1 MIDPS
6 RLLADLTALTKVLE
20 TDLRQ
25 RCDASPAVDVPLR
38 AEYDAARAAGRTA
51 DTYTEWREDR
61 ITQSAV
67 HWILACVFVRFLED
81 NYFVAHPRDE
91 GPFLSGPG
99 ERLHLARDR
108 RTVYFQHHPSETDR
122 EYLLDVFRQLAAL
135 PSAGPLF
142 DPKTNPLFTLP
153 LSGDGAGT
161 LLAFWQKVDPQTGAL
176 IHDFASPDRNTR
188 FLGDLYQDLSE
199 AARSH
204 YALLQTPEFVEE
216 FILDRTLTPA
226 IETFGWR
233 EVRLLDPTCGS
244 GHFLLGAFYRLLALW
259 NRHEPGTNER
269 TRVQLALDAV
279 AGVDL
284 NPFAIAIA
292 RFRLLIAALTASHV
306 ERLKDAPKFE
316 IHLAT
321 GDSLLH
327 GKRFLIRTR
336 EAARMGGEQMDLTPA
351 AQPLRHVYDTED
363 REALQKLLGRQY
375 HAVVGNPPYIVV
387 RDAALNQAYRNEYG
401 SCSGKY
407 SLGVPFTER
416 FFELALGAG
425 PDDRAGYIGMITTNS
440 FMKREFGK
448 KLIEKFVPSWDLTH
462 VLDMSGA
469 YIPGHGTP
477 TVILFGRNR
486 LPEQKTVRAVMG
498 IRGEPSTPVDPAKG
512 LVWSAVVEQVDRPGS
527 QSAFVSVAD
536 VERARFH
543 SHPWSLG
550 GGGAAELK
558 ELIEERA
565 AKRLGDEADSI
576 GFASFTGVDEV
587 FLGDA
592 GQWRRLRIPLS
603 LVRTSVDGESVR
615 DWTTSALGHAL
626 VPYDSDHRAVEFVAT
641 SAWGRYLWPF
651 RSTIEGVV
659 SFGGRTRKQN
669 GDAWWTWYRWIAAKY
684 AVPLSLGYA
693 EVATHNHFVLDRG
706 GKVFKQ
712 TAPVIKLPA
721 DATEDDHLTLLG
733 LLNSSTAC
741 FWMKQVAHQKQ
752 MTGGDGV
759 RIESRSKVPYQFSGT
774 QLGQLPLPASGPLSD
789 RVLHLAKEIDRA
801 SVRSSE
807 LTAAAVLASP
817 GLTAAMGLSKWREF
831 SAERQALRGQ
841 MIRLQEELDF
851 TIYEM
856 CGLSA
861 SGLLDTEALERNLPM
876 EPGARVFCLLSGKNE
891 DSFPVPQSI
900 PSEWPAD
907 VRDLWRRRMDAV
919 RRSPELSIIED
930 PHYKRRWIG
939 RQGLFNKDRG
949 RDELID
955 ACEQWLLDRLES
967 PAYWPVT
974 ELQTVARLADRA
986 REDAEL
992 HAVAEIYRGR
1002 ADFDVTALVHELCT
1016 GEAVPFLPVLRYSEA
1031 GLRKRAEWERTWDL
1045 QRAEDAID
1053 ARATLPESDPKSLT
1067 EAEAKVK
1074 KSAEVGDIPVPPK
1087 YAQTDFRRGE
1097 YWRLRGKLDVPKERF
1112 ISYPGG
1118 ERAGDPTP
1126 LLGWAGWDHLQ
1137 QAQALA
1143 AFYVRMRDEEGWP
1156 DERLAPLLAG
1166 LQDLLPWLHQ
1176 WHAAFDPTWQT
1187 SLATYFQNFVDE
1199 ETRARGLTPDSL
1211 KAWQPPAGTGPK
1223 RGRKKKPANTDGP

>member
-1 MIDPS
+1 MIDAT
-6 RLLADLTALTKVLE
+6 RLLADLTSLTKVLE
-20 TDLRQ
+20 ADLRQ
-25 RCDASPAVDVPLR
+25 RCEASPEVDVPLR
-38 AEYDAARAAGRTA
+38 AEYDAARAAGRTS
-51 DTYTEWREDR
+51 DTFTEWREDR

-67 HWILACVFVRFLED
+67 HWILGCVFVRFLED
-81 NYFVAHPRDE
+81 NHFIAHQRDGE
-91 GPFLSGPG
+91 GPFLSGPAD
-99 ERLHLARDR
+99 RLALARDR
-108 RTVYFQHHPSETDR
+108 KTVYFQRHPSETDR
-122 EYLLDVFRQLAAL
+122 EYLLDVFQQLAAL

-142 DPKTNPLFTLP
+142 DPRTNPLFSLA

-161 LLAFWQKVDPQTGAL
+161 LLSFWQKVDPQTGAL
-176 IHDFASPDRNTR
+176 LHDFSSPDRDTR
-188 FLGDLYQDLSE
+188 FLGDLYQDLSQH
-199 AARSH
+199 AQDH
-204 YALLQTPEFVEE
+204 YALKQTPEFVEE
-216 FILDRTLTPA
+216 FILERTLTPA

-244 GHFLLGAFYRLLALW
+244 GHFLLGAFRRLLALW
-259 NRHEPGTNER
+259 EKHEPGMNER
-269 TRVQLALDAV
+269 TRVQHALNAV

-284 NPFAIAIA
+284 NPFATAIA
-292 RFRLLIAALTASHV
+292 RFRLLIAALTASHI
-306 ERLKDAPKFE
+306 ERLKDAPRFE
-316 IHLAT
+316 IQLAT

-327 GKRFLIRTR
+327 GKRFHLRSR
-336 EAARMGGEQMDLTPA
+336 ETASMAGQQIPFEPGEDR
-351 AQPLRHVYDTED
+351 LRHVYATED
-363 REALQKLLGRQY
+363 RQALQAILGRQY

-425 PDDRAGYIGMITTNS
+425 SDSRAGYVGMITTNS

-448 KLIEKFVPSWDLTH
+448 KLIEQFIPKLDLTH
-462 VLDMSGA
+462 VLDTAGA

-486 LPEQKTVRAVMG
+486 LPEAKTVRAVMG
-498 IRGEPSTPVDPAKG
+498 IRGEPSTPEDPAKG
-512 LVWSAVVEQVDRPGS
+512 LVWSAVVGQADLPGS
-527 QSAFVSVAD
+527 VSEFVSVAD
-536 VERARFH
+536 VERGRFH

-558 ELIEERA
+558 EFIEERTTL
-565 AKRLGDEADSI
+565 RLGSLAESI
-576 GFASFTGVDEV
+576 GFASFTGMDEA
-587 FLGDA
+587 FLGNA
-592 GQWRRLRIPLS
+592 AQWPRLRIAAPVL
-603 LVRTSVDGESVR
+603 RPFVDGESVR
-615 DWTTSALGHAL
+615 DWSISGDSVAL
-626 VPYDSDHRAVEFVAT
+626 VPYSPAHHPIDLAPDDPWA
-641 SAWGRYLWPF
+641 RYLWHF
-651 RSTIEGVV
+651 RSTIEAVV
-659 SFGGRTRKQN
+659 SFAGRTRKEN
-669 GDAWWTWYRWIAAKY
+669 GDKWWTWYRWIESKY
-684 AVPLSLGYA
+684 RTPLTITYA

-721 DATEDDHLTLLG
+721 DATEDDHLALLG

-774 QLGQLPLPASGPLSD
+774 QLGQLPLPANGPLSE
-789 RVLHLAKEIDRA
+789 RVRQLAEAIDRA

-807 LTAAAVLASP
+807 LTATAVLSTP
-817 GLTAAMGLSKWREF
+817 GLTAATGVAKWRAF
-831 SAERQALRGQ
+831 SSERAALRGR

-851 TIYEM
+851 TVYEM
-856 CGLSA
+856 YGLSGP
-861 SGLLDTEALERNLPM
+861 GLLDAKALERDLPV
-876 EPGARVFCLLSGKNE
+876 EPGSRVFCLLSGRNE
-891 DSFPVPQSI
+891 DSFAVPESI

-907 VRDLWRRRMDAV
+907 FHDLWMRRMEAV
-919 RRSPELSIIED
+919 RNSPELSIIED

-949 RDELID
+949 RDELLD

-967 PAYWPVT
+967 PAYWPAI

-986 REDAEL
+986 REDAEF
-992 HAVAEIYRGR
+992 HEVAEIYRGR

-1016 GEAVPFLPVLRYSEA
+1016 SEAVPFLPALRYTES
-1031 GLRKRAEWERTWDL
+1031 GLRKRAEWERTWEL

-1053 ARATLPESDPKSLT
+1053 ARTKLPVADPNHLT
-1067 EAEAKVK
+1067 EAQAKARK
-1074 KSAEVGDIPVPPK
+1074 AAAIGDIAVPPK
-1087 YAQTDFRRGE
+1087 YAQADFRRPE

-1112 ISYPGG
+1112 ISFPGG

-1137 QAQALA
+1137 VAQALA
-1143 AFYVRMRDEEGWP
+1143 AYYVRMRDEEGWP
-1156 DERLAPLLAG
+1156 DDRLIPLLAG

-1176 WHAAFDPTWQT
+1176 WHSAFDPTYQMSLSAFFQT
-1187 SLATYFQNFVDE
+1187 FVTE
-1199 ETRARGLTPDSL
+1199 ETRARGLTPESL
-1211 KAWQPPAGTGPK
+1211 KNWQPPAGAGPK
-1223 RGRKKKPANTDGP
+1223 RGRKKKGA